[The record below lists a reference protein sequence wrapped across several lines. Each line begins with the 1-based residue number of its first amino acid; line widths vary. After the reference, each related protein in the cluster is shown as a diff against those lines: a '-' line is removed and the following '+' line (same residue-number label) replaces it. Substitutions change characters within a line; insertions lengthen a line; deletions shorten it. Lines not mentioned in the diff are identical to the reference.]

1 MKLCC
6 VNCGC
11 EIDTSPKVGAL
22 NHWHFYSLY
31 ILSLVEALSPQ
42 TLHWARKRFGT
53 NQSPCTPYK
62 VHNGRSL
69 SVEKKRQG
77 NGLIFLVSYETN
89 RQFQRRY
96 TTCVW
101 DRLRGGE
108 TAAKFLDIRN
118 LTRSI

>member
-11 EIDTSPKVGAL
+11 EMDTSPKVGAL

-62 VHNGRSL
+62 VHSGRSL

-77 NGLIFLVSYETN
+77 NGLILWSAMKQIDISEEVHDLCVGPTE
-89 RQFQRRY
+89 RRR
-96 TTCVW
+96 
-101 DRLRGGE
+101 DRCQIFGH
-108 TAAKFLDIRN
+108 
-118 LTRSI
+118 